1 MYIPITTMSLLAL
14 CSSVVVAERKL
25 RGASADD
32 SRPEGTPVLKEEELQ
47 VDLAR
52 ELRRSENEDITI
64 FYGVWGDWKDWTKG
78 GDNKYACGAQLRF
91 ENSQG
96 GGDDTAANGLQLK
109 FCDLHEWY
117 DQYERLVW
125 GGSWGEWKD
134 WKMCPDGKYMAGGRV
149 RFEDPQGGG
158 DDTAL
163 NGLQIYCVKPDWS
176 RGEKRTVYHGLWGGW
191 KDWVYTKNKLVKG
204 AQVRFEDPQGG
215 GDDTAL
221 NGIRFKVQNPF

>member
-14 CSSVVVAERKL
+14 CSSVVAERKL

-32 SRPEGTPVLKEEELQ
+32 SRPEGTVLKEELPA
-47 VDLAR
+47 DLTR
-52 ELRRSENEDITI
+52 ELGGSQSEDITI
-64 FYGVWGDWKDWTKG
+64 YNGAWGSWKSWAKG
-78 GDNKYACGAQLRF
+78 GEDTYACGAQLRF

-109 FCDLHEWY
+109 FCDLHNWY
-117 DQYERLVW
+117 DQYDHLVW
-125 GGSWGEWKD
+125 GGSWGEWKG
-134 WKMCPDGKYMAGGRV
+134 WTMCSDGKYMAAGRV
-149 RFEDPQGGG
+149 RFEDRQGGG

-163 NGLQIYCVKPDWS
+163 NGLEIYCIKPDWTN
-176 RGEKRTVYHGLWGGW
+176 GEIRTVYPGLWGGW
-191 KDWVYTKNKLVKG
+191 KPWHYKKYKLVKG

-221 NGIRFKVQNPF
+221 NGIRFNVEKPF